1 MTSKEIDEILKS
13 PITQGAKGRFISI
26 EQLEQIKNNLK
37 ESEQQ
42 LKVMTYDGKV
52 YIPVKR
58 QLTFDECV
66 KEWEERGWTV
76 SEKSDF
82 HNGWDYRRYF
92 VSKNEYKL
100 YQPRIVFIKYD
111 KTYYAYEGFDT
122 TDYWGYPKT
131 EIRPLNI
138 SEELNDLIRKT
149 LKAMEE
155 MK

>member
-58 QLTFDECV
+58 QLTFDECI
-66 KEWEERGWTV
+66 KEWEERGYIVET
-76 SEKSDF
+76 EIIT
-82 HNGWDYRRYF
+82 NGIYIY
-92 VSKNEYKL
+92 KNNKL
-100 YQPRIVFIKYD
+100 KTKIVFIH
-111 KTYYAYEGFDT
+111 KTKLKVKTKTTCRLFCIADYELL
-122 TDYWGYPKT
+122 K
-131 EIRPLNI
+131 
-138 SEELNDLIRKT
+138 LITKT
-149 LKAMEE
+149 LKALEE
-155 MK
+155 MKNDINKQIRLYNKNEKI

>member
-1 MTSKEIDEILKS
+1 MTSKEEL
-13 PITQGAKGRFISI
+13 TI
-26 EQLEQIKNNLK
+26 EQLEYYINTY
-37 ESEQQ
+37 ER
-42 LKVMTYDGKV
+42 YDGIESNIFEQICNELIDFKKSKTH
-52 YIPVKR
+52 P
-58 QLTFDECV
+58 LSECI
-66 KEWEERGWTV
+66 KEWKKRGWTV

-122 TDYWGYPKT
+122 TDFEGYPKT

-149 LKAMEE
+149 LKALEE
-155 MK
+155 KE